1 MTNDQDNYEAY
12 YGDKLWN
19 LLPAIYRRWTRTSSI
34 ATGRCASW

>member
-19 LLPAIYRRWTRTSSI
+19 LLPAIYR
-34 ATGRCASW
+34 AGHGPVQ